1 VTLVPLTA
9 SITAGSAAAATGAW
23 WGLPPWSVS
32 SAIYLVGHLAGWL
45 LLARVRRLPA
55 VSEERPAVAVVV
67 PARDEARSLPTLLPR
82 LVAQLRPGDELVVV
96 DDSSSDATAEVAA
109 ALGARVVAAP
119 EPPPGW
125 AGKPHACTVGV
136 QATDAEVLVFLDA
149 DLTPAP
155 DLLDRLAAE
164 VARRPDAAVSVQP
177 WHDMVRPIERLSLVP
192 NLVVVMGTGAFGP
205 LGVDAAGPV
214 AFGPV
219 FACRRDAYERSGGHA
234 HVTVRHAVVEDLA
247 LARLF
252 PASSPFL
259 GARDDTTFRM
269 YPDGGRAVWRGWA
282 KNLAAGAS
290 RTRWWAVAGTAAWV
304 TALAGGWV
312 TSAWWYAASAVQ
324 VAVLGR
330 RVGRCGPVTAIAHPA
345 LVGFFALVFLR
356 SALASA
362 LGWKVTW
369 KGRPAGSR

>member
-1 VTLVPLTA
+1 MALPTLVLSTA
-9 SITAGSAAAATGAW
+9 PIMASVGSGW
-23 WGLPPWSVS
+23 WGAPSWSLSTVVFV
-32 SAIYLVGHLAGWL
+32 VGHVAGWL
-45 LLARVRRLPA
+45 LLARSRRLPEA
-55 VSEERPAVAVVV
+55 SGERPTVAVVI
-67 PARDEARSLPTLLPR
+67 PARDEARSLPALLPG
-82 LVAQLRPGDELVVV
+82 LVNQLRPGDELVVV
-96 DDSSSDATAEVAA
+96 DDSSSDGTGEVAA
-109 ALGARVVAAP
+109 ALGARVVDAP

-136 QATDAEVLVFLDA
+136 QATAAEVLAFLDA
-149 DLTPAP
+149 DVTPAP

-177 WHDMVRPIERLSLVP
+177 WHDMVRPAERLSLVP

-205 LGVDAAGPV
+205 LGVAAAGPV

-234 HVTVRHAVVEDLA
+234 HPSVRHAVVEDLA

-252 PASSPFL
+252 AASSPFL
-259 GARDDTTFRM
+259 GTRTGTRFRM
-269 YPDGGRAVWRGWA
+269 YPTGARAVWRGWA

-304 TALAGGWV
+304 TALAGGWT
-312 TSAWWYAASAVQ
+312 TSVWCYALSTAQ

-330 RVGRCGPVTAIAHPA
+330 RVGRCGPLTALAHPV
-345 LVGFFALVFLR
+345 LVACFALVFLR
-356 SALASA
+356 STLASV

-369 KGRPAGSR
+369 KGRPVRSR